1 MNTSGEH
8 DQVTAD
14 ANDAMTSIR
23 ATGEDRSGQVGRVE
37 TESADVSGDD
47 INQPHSHG

>member
-1 MNTSGEH
+1 MNPTGEH

-23 ATGEDRSGQVGRVE
+23 ATGEDRSGQVGRFD
-37 TESADVSGDD
+37 TEPADVSGDD
-47 INQPHSHG
+47 LNQPHSHD